1 MNKTKKY
8 KYLRKNRH
16 SKRSKHSKHSK
27 HGNKNKKTRK
37 IQRGGQPLGSTL
49 VHSGDRIGYTGTGTA
64 AIQAQ
69 RLLSRNTPSN
79 SLSEEEQKKE
89 NALRMK
95 ELKERYELEMEE
107 YKRNK
112 QADEEEAKR
121 IAAAEKAAAAAVA
134 KQEAA
139 EAAAA
144 AAAAAPVTNSP
155 YSEDPDLKAAELEKA
170 ALQDS
175 ESKQKPSVNLPLV
188 LDRVEA
194 WGKETLIPGTTT
206 AMDKDLEQ
214 EKRMVLIKV
223 NPKANEN
230 IGNQIEHFTSENE
243 TLLAGL
249 KSLDLDINGYESKLQ
264 LNEQLSEKEMDH
276 LKELKEQK
284 EQKELK
290 MGSNTN
296 QINELRVILGDNPTE
311 DLGPSYNP
319 MMVPGQEI
327 SSQHNTH
334 RTAHMPPPIRQRIPA
349 AAPAAAAETKA
360 AAAAEK
366 AQPSRPPVPTT
377 RPPPLVPT
385 AAAATKIDAEKPAS
399 ATSPVETPAAA
410 AAVPFTTYNKRQ
422 KYRIDSAKQRLQ
434 QTLEKAGTA
443 TRKIFSKKSPEEVA
457 AAAQAKAAA
466 EQAKAARRAK
476 AQDLKAA
483 QIEQEKAAGL
493 KRGKGIVGKA
503 SGSFKN
509 TVMSLKKTLTT
520 NPFNKTPKK
529 TDPENTSE
537 SEPLLGDSSRS
548 NDSNDSATQK
558 KSWRESASAR
568 LKTAKNAVISTKN
581 ALLNRITRKK
591 RDTQNPEGSTIEM
604 QEMQEMK
611 ADSSQPTSSANSSQ
625 TPPSPAEVAT
635 PYNPAAPTRAPPPPP
650 TRPSPPLS
658 AEVATPYNPDIAPRK
673 APPPPPPRPSPPL
686 SAEEATPPPKADA
699 VSPPTRPTPPPI
711 APRSYSSSQAVP
723 GAQSAGNITRKNRQY
738 IHEIKDNRTHIFNK
752 EMEIINSI
760 RNFKHGHNHGH
771 GPNEHGKNK
780 PENIQKKF
788 IKVIKRS

>member
-366 AQPSRPPVPTT
+366 AQPSRPPVPTVLPKNET
-377 RPPPLVPT
+377 VARRMEAEQSGKLEEVNPERYNREPGLT
-385 AAAATKIDAEKPAS
+385 GKIKKTFENAAA
-399 ATSPVETPAAA
+399 
-410 AAVPFTTYNKRQ
+410 
-422 KYRIDSAKQRLQ
+422 
-434 QTLEKAGTA
+434 A

-457 AAAQAKAAA
+457 AAAQAEAKRKAEA
-466 EQAKAARRAK
+466 QA
-476 AQDLKAA
+476 LKAA
-483 QIEQEKAAGL
+483 QIYTEQTATHKL
-493 KRGKGIVGKA
+493 KRVEGKTVKSRVGEGLTNMGKSVKQGFGNLKNRLTRKNNKEDTEPLIPKEEAATKA
-503 SGSFKN
+503 SS
-509 TVMSLKKTLTT
+509 TT
-520 NPFNKTPKK
+520 APSDSRNKT
-529 TDPENTSE
+529 
-537 SEPLLGDSSRS
+537 
-548 NDSNDSATQK
+548 
-558 KSWRESASAR
+558 WRDK
-568 LKTAKNAVISTKN
+568 LPNF
-581 ALLNRITRKK
+581 LTRKNK
-591 RDTQNPEGSTIEM
+591 NKEAP
-604 QEMQEMK
+604 
-611 ADSSQPTSSANSSQ
+611 DSSQPTSSANSSK
-625 TPPSPAEVAT
+625 TPPSPPPTEVAT
-635 PYNPAAPTRAPPPPP
+635 PYNPNIPVPKKALPPPPSALQESPRVRPPPP
-650 TRPSPPLS
+650 TNRPPVSTPDPSSIVPQTEPSPR
-658 AEVATPYNPDIAPRK
+658 AR
-673 APPPPPPRPSPPL
+673 PPPPPRPTSFPP
-686 SAEEATPPPKADA
+686 SVATENKIHKDTWTKTAESEW
-699 VSPPTRPTPPPI
+699 
-711 APRSYSSSQAVP
+711 VP